1 VGGLGWLMLQ
11 AKGRLDTPLVFA
23 AVAIIT
29 AMAIALFL
37 LVVLIERLTI
47 PWARSRGDSMK

>member
-1 VGGLGWLMLQ
+1 MDRL
-11 AKGRLDTPLVFA
+11 GRLAPIAALVFA

-47 PWARSRGDSMK
+47 PWARSRGGSMK